1 MDTLSLS
8 ASSIRPLYVHND
20 GTAAFD
26 YGNNLKL
33 GDSVYAGR
41 PTEGRSYIVPLRTE
55 PREIQKPLHHLDQT
69 SGFQS
74 MLLDNTA
81 VGDFGSDLRT
91 LRQAIIQDYEYIK
104 SQVTYKVYLT
114 ELVNTIFSTNHQL
127 MNILLLDYFDRKFS
141 SEINSILLSDKMVYF
156 KLRPERKLIEY
167 LNNEL
172 DLLNQLEDETAI
184 LEKQLESVLHAID
197 YSIAHQQQ
205 ELEIQNTSSI
215 TAVPATQLDVSSRY
229 ARSVASLKAV
239 CVQMVSHGLQSAR
252 WQENTKERF
261 EQAVELAKTAEEEE
275 YNTRTKHK
283 NSLRVYKDTVAR
295 IKSMIK
301 NLYLV
306 RSSKDMTMFKLADRL
321 LRENCEHF
329 RNYFNSYIDHLR
341 ERESSMASLDHKA
354 LVRKYYQEVANKLE
368 AKDLLDYNPEWPPFK
383 EQIQRSDFFQKRG
396 SIKKL
401 VSSFERLFRC
411 FDAAIKKREEGIDQ
425 YYFNTLQAVL
435 DKISRMELFIT
446 TRLEDLVI
454 GGEGK
459 IKQEAH
465 HLTFVYIEHFEY
477 ILARLRTIYQE
488 LLCEGPLRK
497 YLDSQFSKSHEN
509 QLKSRQLRD
518 MFEQIKSRFDQGIAS
533 YQIQEYWSE
542 LSLSLFKFSQGFFNE
557 TTENN
562 LIYALIMLFTEINK
576 EIALIEDEIVTFI
589 QRQMMRGFSDQELP
603 PGRAASSRKFTKK
616 DVLGFLSEDNK
627 QLFSDRIFEQDTF
640 RENDKFELKLDDAF
654 NHARTRIYALFA
666 ANKFQELFKIEPEAP
681 FSKVKF
687 LMTGEEFF
695 INIPYYFQIVI
706 EENPVPKR
714 PKFVY
719 VKFPPVNKKK
729 AEAAGGHIQEDEAL
743 KVELDREFKYLN
755 QKPEEL
761 KWEQIHT
768 KFFEKITLEQF
779 INYFVRSRNLLYKGT
794 FYDYMDQIL
803 LTLPEGAAVLEEK
816 KAQVSCVEDN
826 MKKGFGYAKYV
837 MKSKRLP
844 PFPIPFSDPEIVTDS
859 EISQYLLSPAHLI
872 NIVRNSTTG
881 VPFSDTFKLMM
892 ATDITEQSNGVE
904 VKWSFAMHWMKSTM
918 IKGILESQV
927 PGQAVKELQKWCEV
941 AEVILKTNPPDSEIP
956 RPDADKPEI
965 AQADPRD
972 NPVFSK
978 KVAALNAQNPDNAP
992 DPSQPVDNPAYS
1004 RLAAWKEN
1012 FRFDQAREQAVG
1024 WGVDAALDRSRRET
1038 DADWELLPAR
1048 AKRSKV
1054 GVSRIQDLSISRASW
1069 AQNRNRDAIST
1080 DDDSFDGHDEKEV
1093 NQVNI
1098 LDKSEETRGYMVLG
1112 FMLFAVFTKI
1122 FFLG

>member
-26 YGNNLKL
+26 YDNRLKY
-33 GDSVYAGR
+33 GQTVYAGR
-41 PTEGRSYIVPLRTE
+41 PTDGRSYIVPLQTE
-55 PREIQKPLHHLDQT
+55 PRVTEKPQQHLNQT

-74 MLLDNTA
+74 MLLDNTV
-81 VGDFGSDLRT
+81 VGDFGSDLQA
-91 LRQAIIQDYEYIK
+91 LRQTIIQDYEYIK
-104 SQVTYKVYLT
+104 GQVTYKVYLT

-141 SEINSILLSDKMVYF
+141 SEIHSILLSDKMVYF

-167 LNNEL
+167 LDNEL
-172 DLLNQLEDETAI
+172 DLLNQLEDEV
-184 LEKQLESVLHAID
+184 LVLDKQLQSVLQAMD
-197 YSIAHQQQ
+197 YAIAHQNQ
-205 ELEIQNTSSI
+205 EVELQNVSVITS
-215 TAVPATQLDVSSRY
+215 VPPNQLDVSSRY
-229 ARSVASLKAV
+229 RRSVASLRAV

-261 EQAVELAKTAEEEE
+261 EQVVELAKTAEEEE

-283 NSLRVYKDTVAR
+283 QSLRVYKDTVAR

-301 NLYLV
+301 NLYLS
-306 RSSKDMTMFKLADRL
+306 RYTKDMTMFKLADRL

-329 RNYFNSYIDHLR
+329 RNYFNNYIEHLR
-341 ERESSMASLDHKA
+341 ERENSLLSLDHKA
-354 LVRKYYQEVANKLE
+354 LVKKYYQEVTNTLE
-368 AKDLLDYNPEWPPFK
+368 AKDLLEYNPEWPPFK
-383 EQIQRSDFFQKRG
+383 EQIQNTEFFKKRG

-401 VSSFERLFRC
+401 VSSFERLLRC
-411 FDAAIKKREEGIDQ
+411 FDVVIKKREEGIDQ

-454 GGEGK
+454 GSEGK

-477 ILARLRTIYQE
+477 ILARLRTVYQE

-518 MFEQIKSRFDQGIAS
+518 MFEQVKIRFDQGNAS

-542 LSLSLFKFSQGFFNE
+542 LSLSLFRFSQGFFNE

-562 LIYALIMLFTEINK
+562 LIYALITLFTEINK
-576 EIALIEDEIVTFI
+576 EIGLIEDEIITFI

-603 PGRAASSRKFTKK
+603 PGRVASSRKFSKK
-616 DVLGFLSEDNK
+616 DVLSFLSEDNK
-627 QLFSDRIFEQDTF
+627 QLFSDRIFEQDTM
-640 RENDKFELKLDDAF
+640 RENDKYELKLDDAF
-654 NHARTRIYALFA
+654 NDTRTRIYALFA

-681 FSKVKF
+681 FSKVRF
-687 LMTGEEFF
+687 LASGEEFF
-695 INIPYYFQIVI
+695 INIPYYFQVVI

-719 VKFPPVNKKK
+719 SKFPPVDKKK
-729 AEAAGGHIQEDEAL
+729 AEAAGGHVHEDEPL

-768 KFFEKITLEQF
+768 KFFEKLTLEQF
-779 INYFVRSRNLLYKGT
+779 INYFVRSRNLLYKGK

-803 LTLPEGAAVLEEK
+803 LTLPEGSAVLEEK
-816 KAQVSCVEDN
+816 KAQVSCIEDN
-826 MKKGFGYAKYV
+826 MKKGFGYAKYI

-872 NIVRNSTTG
+872 NIVKNSTTG

-927 PGQAVKELQKWCEV
+927 PVQASKELQKWCEV
-941 AEVILKTNPPDSEIP
+941 ADVVLKTNPPDSEIP
-956 RPDADKPEI
+956 RPEAEKPEV

-972 NPVFSK
+972 NPVFNK
-978 KVAALNAQNPDNAP
+978 KVAALNAASTQNGRDNTQIEG
-992 DPSQPVDNPAYS
+992 DHS
-1004 RLAAWKEN
+1004 RLEDWKAQ
-1012 FRFDQAREQAVG
+1012 FQFDRAREQAIG
-1024 WGVDAALDRSRRET
+1024 WGVDVALDNARKEGDT
-1038 DADWELLPAR
+1038 DWELIPAR
-1048 AKRSKV
+1048 AKRGRT
-1054 GVSRIQDLSISRASW
+1054 GVSHAHDMSSSRASW
-1069 AQNRNRDAIST
+1069 AARRTRSAIST
-1080 DDDSFDGHDEKEV
+1080 DDDSFDGPEEKDG

-1098 LDKSEETRGYMVLG
+1098 LDKSEETRGFIVLG
-1112 FMLFAVFTKI
+1112 FMVFAVFTKV